1 MSDLFEQS
9 AVTVVP
15 ADGGESHFDA
25 NRITV
30 IRPRRGWVT
39 LGLRDLWD
47 YRDLLQLLVW
57 RDIKIRYKQTVIGAL
72 WAIIQPVATMIVF
85 TIVFGHLAKLPTGG
99 IPYPILTFTALLPWQ
114 FFVTAL
120 TASTSSVVSS
130 QALVTKVYFPRLVI
144 PIGPVFSSLLDFT
157 IGFGILIILM
167 IYYHVHVTIA
177 VLTLPVFI
185 LFAMLTSVT
194 VGIWLSALNVRYRD
208 VQYLVPFLTQFW
220 FYATPIAYSTLLFPP
235 YIRPYLGLN
244 PMAGVVS
251 GFRWALLGHQA
262 AQVGHIVMISF
273 GMVIFLLFTGIA
285 FFRRVEKSFA
295 DVI

>member
-1 MSDLFEQS
+1 LGQS
-9 AVTVVP
+9 AVVTA
-15 ADGGESHFDA
+15 ADGGDSHFDSD
-25 NRITV
+25 RVTV
-30 IRPRRGWVT
+30 IRPHRGWVT
-39 LGLRDLWD
+39 LGLKDLWD

-57 RDIKIRYKQTVIGAL
+57 RDIKIRYKQTAIGAL

-99 IPYPILTFTALLPWQ
+99 VPYPILTFTALLPWQ

-120 TASTSSVVSS
+120 TASTSSVVSN

-144 PIGPVFSSLLDFT
+144 PIGPVFASLLDFM
-157 IGFGILIILM
+157 IGFGILVVLM
-167 IYYHVHVTIA
+167 IYYHVHVGIE

-194 VGIWLSALNVRYRD
+194 VGIWLSGLNVRYRD

-262 AQVGHIVMISF
+262 AQVGHIVLISF
-273 GMVIFLLFTGIA
+273 AMVIFLLFTGIA